1 MVTASSSRE
10 EQETFGDRLAT
21 FIGGYNPSMR
31 RSVQTVV
38 LYEAN
43 RVLKERYE
51 TLRPFQRK
59 IALFDTCNDIIETID
74 IIPTYLKPEIMFRTV
89 AGKVPLSPDLAW
101 RRMKLIDREIVKT
114 IVPLIKPFMAL
125 DKSHDEVCDEFIQN
139 QYEATSGVQGKNH
152 PSLWE
157 YSHIN
162 IFLAYR
168 MFYKGVSVNPDLP
181 LPRAPREVV
190 VPQQKPKDMR
200 EYANQEASRRSSVN
214 GDDAKDVKITANP
227 EERRAMLKEVRDH
240 LDLLRDFAGVIP
252 QEQLD
257 ERKKLLFRALP
268 PVPPVSFKRR
278 RYSKP
283 EEGSPVPKL
292 TAPDEMMKDS
302 VVREAHG
309 DEEMEVDI
317 IKQEFVSE
325 ETATN

>member
-114 IVPLIKPFMAL
+114 IVPLIKPFMAP
-125 DKSHDEVCDEFIQN
+125 DKSHDECLSTTDFCFFIPLPHTDLL
-139 QYEATSGVQGKNH
+139 YLLLTFVKEATSGVQGKNH

-214 GDDAKDVKITANP
+214 GDDAKD
-227 EERRAMLKEVRDH
+227 
-240 LDLLRDFAGVIP
+240 
-252 QEQLD
+252 
-257 ERKKLLFRALP
+257 
-268 PVPPVSFKRR
+268 
-278 RYSKP
+278 
-283 EEGSPVPKL
+283 
-292 TAPDEMMKDS
+292 
-302 VVREAHG
+302 
-309 DEEMEVDI
+309 
-317 IKQEFVSE
+317 
-325 ETATN
+325 